1 VPGFARESGSGRLGP
16 HPLLLVEKFKE
27 APYDMVGNWETSFFE
42 LFADPAIAHAFF
54 SRFEQ
59 RVFVR

>member
-1 VPGFARESGSGRLGP
+1 MPGFARERGGSRLEG
-16 HPLLLVEKFKE
+16 HPFLLVEKFKE

-42 LFADPAIAHAFF
+42 LFADPAIAHSFF

-59 RVFVR
+59 RFLVR